1 MSRDRSDSSEE
12 PPRVRLDKWL
22 WAARIYKTRGIAKQA
37 IEGGKV
43 SAAGHKLKP
52 GKEISP
58 GTVLTVRQGR
68 DDRTI
73 EVLGLSEKRRSASE
87 AEQLYRELPESIER
101 RQRLAEQ
108 RRMQPSFDQ
117 PPGKPDR
124 KDRRLRRRIKTGGV
138 GPDGP

>member
-1 MSRDRSDSSEE
+1 MSRDRSDAADA
-12 PPRVRLDKWL
+12 PPRARLDKWL

-52 GKEISP
+52 GKEITT

-73 EVLGLSEKRRSASE
+73 EVLGLSEKRGSASE
-87 AEQLYRELPESIER
+87 AQQLYRELPESIER

-108 RRMQPSFDQ
+108 RRMQPTFDQ
-117 PPGKPDR
+117 PPGKPDK
-124 KDRRLRRRIKTGGV
+124 KDRRLRRRFKTGGA
-138 GPDGP
+138 GPHEP